1 MHKTRRQIRQ
11 AWRGNPIRRWTHILW
26 SLLTGLVLSRAAFV
40 SPIARH
46 AVGAGPEDVKDVEVM
61 PVLSPEATVEIIG
74 ENTSAP
80 VRLLY
85 SPGVQSL
92 LSLLSKLQNTTEE
105 TSGTCL
111 QALLRNIP
119 KVVENVSEQEIP
131 SDLEGDFE
139 EALQALPEIT
149 TSGGN
154 FETDT
159 AAGPFLQKLSRLRLV
174 KRLPEIAQRLAPF
187 EVLYPDSLAKQ
198 SKIETQELKEAFE
211 KASAEVREADPSSWS
226 VAEFEE
232 AAELFKRNPVC
243 KEVGDSVS
251 KNIEESLTE
260 FYGQTT
266 TFALGFL
273 LAQILFFGALVAACC
288 GAFGGGGSSDA
299 PVADVGLPLHTLGGK
314 FS

>member
-232 AAELFKRNPVC
+232 AAELFERNPVC
-243 KEVGDSVS
+243 KE
-251 KNIEESLTE
+251 E

>member
-232 AAELFKRNPVC
+232 AAELFERNPVC
-243 KEVGDSVS
+243 KE
-251 KNIEESLTE
+251 E

-273 LAQILFFGALVAACC
+273 LAQTLFFGALVAACC

>member
-159 AAGPFLQKLSRLRLV
+159 AAGPFLKKLSRLRLV

-243 KEVGDSVS
+243 KE
-251 KNIEESLTE
+251 E

-273 LAQILFFGALVAACC
+273 LAQTLFFGALVAACC

>member
-232 AAELFKRNPVC
+232 AAELFERNPVC
-243 KEVGDSVS
+243 KE
-251 KNIEESLTE
+251 E

-273 LAQILFFGALVAACC
+273 LAQTLFFGALVAACC

-299 PVADVGLPLHTLGGK
+299 PVADVGLPLYTLGGK

>member
-232 AAELFKRNPVC
+232 AAELFERNPVC
-243 KEVGDSVS
+243 KEGHASQTHSQAKYHFQLWNKTRTKRKQKTNDRKKNRAFFVS
-251 KNIEESLTE
+251 PITQWEEKLRT
-260 FYGQTT
+260 
-266 TFALGFL
+266 
-273 LAQILFFGALVAACC
+273 
-288 GAFGGGGSSDA
+288 SS
-299 PVADVGLPLHTLGGK
+299 GINQ
-314 FS
+314 